1 MKSPFVKMKRL
12 TMAQQQKLSILSNEV
27 IRRLSNTNRKRQE
40 KMETKI
46 MVEQFTKELKV
57 SGYTRVEAR

>member
-1 MKSPFVKMKRL
+1 MSSLLK
-12 TMAQQQKLSILSNEV
+12 QQRSSKTRDSQLSILSNEF
-27 IRRLSNTNRKRQE
+27 IRRLSNTNHKRQE

-46 MVEQFTKELKV
+46 VLEQFTKELKV